1 MNSEFQATTSSIW
14 AEYSL
19 LIMPAEIFTEMD
31 LKFMTTNRFNFQIIT
46 SKFIG
51 IFGSGGGGEV
61 CLTWLD
67 YNFHVD
73 SSQISIRGHL
83 ATMVLWQTTV
93 VKHLVKHPDNSLKG
107 LYTTMDF
114 FRDFFR
120 SSQHNFITISGIK
133 KHKG

>member
-1 MNSEFQATTSSIW
+1 MNSEFLATTSSIW

-46 SKFIG
+46 SKFIR
-51 IFGSGGGGEV
+51 IFGSGGRGEV

-67 YNFHVD
+67 YNFHVE

-83 ATMVLWQTTV
+83 ATMDNTI
-93 VKHLVKHPDNSLKG
+93 VKANNSG
-107 LYTTMDF
+107 
-114 FRDFFR
+114 
-120 SSQHNFITISGIK
+120 
-133 KHKG
+133 